1 MMTAATP
8 PLAQG
13 RRRPTFQAMPP
24 DHPSSP
30 ARTAQPPFWQTIR
43 RFLPYLWPADD
54 AALRRRVVLAMLL
67 VVVAKAVAFAMPFA
81 YKAAI
86 DRMVPGMQPAA
97 AIAMALVATYAAA
110 RFGGVLFDNLRNI
123 VFERVGQEAT
133 RALAEHMFAHLHRL
147 SLRFHLD
154 RRTGAVTKVVERGTK
169 SIDTM
174 LYFLLFNIAPTV
186 LELLAV
192 CIYFQIAFGPG
203 LVLATLAMV
212 ALYILFTR
220 QVTEWR
226 NQLRRDM
233 VDLDTG
239 AVAHAVDSLLNFE
252 TVKYFG
258 AEAREAKRYGT
269 AMRRYAAAAIKSE
282 NSLALLNIGQALI
295 TNLMMGG
302 AMAYT
307 VWGWSRGKFT
317 TGDVVLVNTLL
328 SQLFRPLDMLGMVY
342 RTIRQGL
349 IDMEAM
355 FALIDTPQEIV
366 DAPDAPML
374 HVEAGAL
381 RFDHVR
387 FGYDPEREIL
397 HDVSFAV
404 PPGRTLAI
412 VGPSGAGKS
421 TIARLLFRFYDVSGG
436 QISIDGQDIASVAQ
450 DSLRAAIG
458 IVPQD
463 MVLFNDTIGYNIAYG
478 HEGASQA
485 EIEAAARGA
494 SIHDFILSLPQGYD
508 TRVGERGLKL
518 SGGEKQR
525 VAIARTLLKDP
536 PILILDEATSALDS
550 RTEEAIQQV
559 LGEIARR
566 RTTLIVAHRL
576 STVVDADEIIV
587 LEAGRIVERGSH
599 AALVAAGGL
608 YAAMWARQAAER
620 SVAEEIGEDAAEQEN
635 AEPASAIA

>member
-1 MMTAATP
+1 MLPVAHWLS
-8 PLAQG
+8 LA
-13 RRRPTFQAMPP
+13 RILHAQAMPP
-24 DHPSSP
+24 DNP
-30 ARTAQPPFWQTIR
+30 AAADRVTPPMWATMR
-43 RFLPYLWPADD
+43 RFLPYLWPAD
-54 AALRRRVVLAMLL
+54 APALRRRVVLAMLL
-67 VVVAKAVAFAMPFA
+67 VVAGKAAGFAMPFA

-86 DRMVPGMQPAA
+86 DRMVPGMQPAVGL
-97 AIAMALVATYAAA
+97 AMALVATYAFA
-110 RFGGVLFDNLRNI
+110 RFSSVVFDNLRNI

-133 RALAEHMFAHLHRL
+133 RSLAEHMFAHLHRL
-147 SLRFHLD
+147 SLRFHLN
-154 RRTGAVTKVVERGTK
+154 RRTGAVTKIVERGTK

-174 LYFLLFNIAPTV
+174 LYFLLFNIAPTI
-186 LELLAV
+186 LELVAV
-192 CIYFQIAFGPG
+192 CVYFQIAFGPG
-203 LVLATLAMV
+203 LVAATLVMV
-212 ALYILFTR
+212 VLYIAYTR

-258 AEAREAKRYGT
+258 AEQREADRYGS
-269 AMRRYAAAAIKSE
+269 AMRRYAVAAVKSE
-282 NSLALLNIGQALI
+282 NSLAALNIGQSLI

-307 VWGWSRGKFT
+307 VWGWSRGQFT

-328 SQLFRPLDMLGMVY
+328 SQLFRPLDLLGMVY

-355 FALIDTPQEIV
+355 FELIDAPAEIV
-366 DAPDAPML
+366 DVPGAPAL
-374 HVEAGAL
+374 HVEAGE
-381 RFDHVR
+381 VR
-387 FGYDPEREIL
+387 FEHVDFNYDPDRAIL
-397 HDVSFAV
+397 HDVSFTI

-421 TIARLLFRFYDVSGG
+421 TIARLLFRFYDTSGG
-436 QISIDGQDIASVAQ
+436 RVTIDGHDINGVTQ
-450 DSLRAAIG
+450 QSLRAAIG

-478 HEGASQA
+478 RQGASQQ

-494 SIHDFILSLPQGYD
+494 AIHDFIVSLPQGYN

-559 LGEIARR
+559 LGEISRR
-566 RTTLIVAHRL
+566 RTTVIVAHRL
-576 STVVDADEIIV
+576 STVVDADEIVV
-587 LEAGRIVERGSH
+587 LEAGRIVERGPH
-599 AALVAAGGL
+599 AKLVTAGGL
-608 YAAMWARQAAER
+608 YATMWARQAAER
-620 SVAEEIGEDAAEQEN
+620 VAEAAGDVAEDEEAA
-635 AEPASAIA
+635 A